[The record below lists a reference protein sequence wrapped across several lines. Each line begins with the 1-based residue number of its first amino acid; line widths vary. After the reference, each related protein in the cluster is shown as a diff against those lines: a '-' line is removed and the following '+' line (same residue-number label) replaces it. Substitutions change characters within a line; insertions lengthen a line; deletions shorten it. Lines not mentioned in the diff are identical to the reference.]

1 MKNINRRNFLRKTS
15 LASAAVTMAPAL
27 VHSAEK
33 ETTRPS
39 MHTYM
44 GGFAAPKLETVRA
57 AFIGVGNRG
66 PGHLKFFADLPGTE
80 WLLFAICMKTT
91 PKNGEKKRKKL
102 VVESDIKMW
111 HSIMVMKTNGE
122 PCLTRSACFCEVPIA
137 LSLEEMWNIVDTSE
151 ATGKHCM
158 MMENV
163 NYAREEL
170 MYLNMCRLGVIGEP
184 LHAEAAYIHELRF
197 QMEEQER
204 GTGSWRTGHYAR
216 RNGNLYPTHG
226 LGPVAQYMNLA
237 RTEDN
242 FGTIVSY
249 STPAR
254 GRKLY
259 AEKNYPADHKWN
271 QLDFKGGDMN
281 TSIVKTHL
289 GRTIMLQWDETSP
302 RPYTR
307 HNLIQGTKGILAGFP
322 TRVALEG
329 GIEGVTENHHEWAE
343 GEKLAAIYEKYD
355 HPLYKRLNEAAKGSG
370 HGGMDG
376 LMMYRIVECLQKGLP
391 LDQNVYEGCYWSA
404 VETASDTTTSK
415 EINIVYGA
423 NLTKD
428 EILYP
433 GAFIF
438 SEDGRQV
445 QFEHQGADLW
455 CDVAV
460 FYKKENRLKAIGNIR
475 LQQGDSVKMT
485 SGKMDY
491 DGELKLAKA
500 YENVVL
506 ESQTSESGNMTLTTD
521 TLRFDRENQQA
532 YYQDF
537 GTVIDSANTLTSEIG
552 RYFMETKK
560 YQFLDSVHIK
570 NPQYILDSEQLDYYT
585 SSKNA
590 YMYGPS
596 TITGETYKIYC
607 ERGYYDTK
615 IESGYGIK
623 NTRIDY
629 NDRIIVGDSVYFDK
643 AREFASATNNIT
655 VTDTINN
662 GIIRAHYA
670 EVYKAN
676 DSVFATKRAV
686 AISLV
691 EQDSLYT
698 HGDTLMITG
707 VPEARIM
714 RAYNNAKFFK
724 TNMSGKADSIHS
736 EQKTGIV
743 QLITNP
749 VIWNGVNQMTGD
761 SIRILSNVKTE
772 KLDSLKVLNNA
783 FIISLDSIS
792 KTGYNQAKGVNLY
805 GKFKENELRIVDL
818 DKNTEVIYYMYN
830 SDDELIGIN
839 KTIASAIRI
848 TMANNDVEELTFKTQ
863 PEGDIFPEK
872 ELPLEE
878 RKLKGFIWRGDE
890 QILTKDDI
898 FDEDDNNIE
907 LVVIKGIDNP
917 IDIDAEE
924 EARSLNA
931 GDPVNKIPLPENDT
945 SKEPKKRPKV
955 QKVKAN

>member
-1 MKNINRRNFLRKTS
+1 MKKVLLLLLLAFCTS
-15 LASAAVTMAPAL
+15 L
-27 VHSAEK
+27 
-33 ETTRPS
+33 
-39 MHTYM
+39 
-44 GGFAAPKLETVRA
+44 GFSQNK
-57 AFIGVGNRG
+57 
-66 PGHLKFFADLPGTE
+66 
-80 WLLFAICMKTT
+80 
-91 PKNGEKKRKKL
+91 
-102 VVESDIKMW
+102 
-111 HSIMVMKTNGE
+111 
-122 PCLTRSACFCEVPIA
+122 
-137 LSLEEMWNIVDTSE
+137 
-151 ATGKHCM
+151 
-158 MMENV
+158 
-163 NYAREEL
+163 
-170 MYLNMCRLGVIGEP
+170 
-184 LHAEAAYIHELRF
+184 
-197 QMEEQER
+197 
-204 GTGSWRTGHYAR
+204 
-216 RNGNLYPTHG
+216 
-226 LGPVAQYMNLA
+226 AQDKAN
-237 RTEDN
+237 
-242 FGTIVSY
+242 
-249 STPAR
+249 
-254 GRKLY
+254 
-259 AEKNYPADHKWN
+259 
-271 QLDFKGGDMN
+271 
-281 TSIVKTHL
+281 
-289 GRTIMLQWDETSP
+289 
-302 RPYTR
+302 
-307 HNLIQGTKGILAGFP
+307 
-322 TRVALEG
+322 
-329 GIEGVTENHHEWAE
+329 
-343 GEKLAAIYEKYD
+343 
-355 HPLYKRLNEAAKGSG
+355 
-370 HGGMDG
+370 
-376 LMMYRIVECLQKGLP
+376 
-391 LDQNVYEGCYWSA
+391 
-404 VETASDTTTSK
+404 DTTNSK
-415 EINIVYGA
+415 EIRIVNGWNFMVDEKRFPGA
-423 NLTKD
+423 TIFSKD
-428 EILYP
+428 E
-433 GAFIF
+433 
-438 SEDGRQV
+438 SGRQV

-460 FYKKENRLKAIGNIR
+460 FYKLENRLKAIGNIR
-475 LQQGDSVKMT
+475 LEQGDSVLMT

-537 GTVIDSANTLTSEIG
+537 GTVVDSANTLTSEIG